1 MNVTSPSAI
10 KSSGRR
16 IESPREFGKVALL
29 YGGLSAER
37 EVSLQSGAAVLDG
50 LRVGGVDVHPVDVG
64 EDIFEQLSQGR
75 FDRVFNAL
83 HGRGGEDGTIQGAL
97 ELLHIPCTGSGVLG
111 SALAMDKQ
119 RTKLMW
125 QSIGLP
131 VAPSRSV
138 TSEAALEAVGD
149 EIGFPV
155 MVKPVHE
162 GSSIGMARADDADGL
177 LKAWRLAARY
187 DDEIMVEKWIEGAE
201 YTLGLVGR
209 EVLPAIMLETPRQF
223 YDYEAKY
230 TDGAGTRYLCPCGLN
245 EASEARLAALA
256 LSAFDAVAGSSWGR
270 VDLICDEDGPW
281 LLEVNTNPGMT
292 LHSLVPMAAEAR
304 GWSFSELVVRILE
317 TTL

>member
-10 KSSGRR
+10 KSTGRR
-16 IESPREFGKVALL
+16 VESAREFGKVALL

-50 LRVGGVDVHPVDVG
+50 LREGGVDVHPVDVG
-64 EDIFEQLSQGR
+64 EDIFEQLSHGR

-119 RTKLMW
+119 RSKLMW
-125 QSIGLP
+125 QAIGLP
-131 VAPSRSV
+131 VAPSRPV
-138 TSEAALEAVGD
+138 NSEAALETVGD

-162 GSSIGMARADDADGL
+162 GSSIGMARADDAEGL
-177 LKAWRLAARY
+177 LKAWWLAARY
-187 DDEIMVEKWIEGAE
+187 DDEIMVEKWIEGNE

-230 TDGAGTRYLCPCGLN
+230 IDGAGTRYLCPCGLD

-256 LSAFDAVAGSSWGR
+256 LSAFDAVAASSWGR

-292 LHSLVPMAAEAR
+292 SHSLVPMAAEAR

>member
-10 KSSGRR
+10 KSTGRR
-16 IESPREFGKVALL
+16 VESAREFGKVALL

-37 EVSLQSGAAVLDG
+37 EVSLQSGAAVLAG
-50 LRVGGVDVHPVDVG
+50 LREGGVDVHPVDVG
-64 EDIFEQLSQGR
+64 EDIFERLSQGR
-75 FDRVFNAL
+75 FDRVFNVL

-131 VAPSRSV
+131 VAPSRPV
-138 TSEAALEAVGD
+138 NSEVALEAVGD

-162 GSSIGMARADDADGL
+162 GSSIGMARADDAEGL
-177 LKAWRLAARY
+177 VKAWWLAARY
-187 DDEIMVEKWIEGAE
+187 DDEIMVEKWIEGTE

-230 TDGAGTRYLCPCGLN
+230 TDGAGTRYLCPCGLD
-245 EASEARLAALA
+245 ETSEARLAALA
-256 LSAFDAVAGSSWGR
+256 LSAFDAVAASSWGR

-292 LHSLVPMAAEAR
+292 SHSLVPMAAEAR